1 MGLWYRTSVTSAVM
15 PARQPPHSLDLGASA
30 GGTFGTFLYGAS
42 RTVLLRVAF
51 ALARAN
57 DSRPYWVDVR
67 DPNEYLDPPGPV
79 EMGWIPDDHLF
90 VVSRSEAKPQDA
102 VSNLALWTVV
112 RSDEPRSVIGGLT
125 DFLRLPPSIQE
136 ALSRY
141 GRESFR
147 PVFVVA
153 NTDRVRE
160 YYPRNVTGVRAIIEA
175 MIRGGVIPVF
185 ASLSPPG
192 PGRLAFDLVFEVTAP
207 DLAHWREGA
216 LRCEKSPVGAHFRP
230 EEQIALSSVPG
241 IVATMEGR
249 PGDPTVSA

>member
-1 MGLWYRTSVTSAVM
+1 MM
-15 PARQPPHSLDLGASA
+15 PPEEQPHSLDLARLP
-30 GGTFGTFLYGAS
+30 GGPFGTFLYGPS

-51 ALARAN
+51 AFARAN

-67 DPNEYLDPPGPV
+67 DPNEFLDPPGPV
-79 EMGWIPDDHLF
+79 ELGWIPDDHLF

-125 DFLRLPPSIQE
+125 DFLRLPPPIQE

-141 GRESFR
+141 GQESFR

-160 YYPRNVTGVRAIIEA
+160 YYPRNVPGVRAIIEA
-175 MIRGGVIPVF
+175 MIRGGVLPIF
-185 ASLSPPG
+185 ASQGLPG

-216 LRCEKSPVGAHFRP
+216 LRCEKAP
-230 EEQIALSSVPG
+230 EGTPFQPAERVPLESMPGVVAAL
-241 IVATMEGR
+241 EGR
-249 PGDPTVSA
+249 PNDPAAPA

>member
-1 MGLWYRTSVTSAVM
+1 M
-15 PARQPPHSLDLGASA
+15 
-30 GGTFGTFLYGAS
+30 
-42 RTVLLRVAF
+42 RVAF

-79 EMGWIPDDHLF
+79 ELGWIPDDHLF

-125 DFLRLPPSIQE
+125 DFLRLPPPIQE
-136 ALSRY
+136 VLSRY
-141 GRESFR
+141 GRESVR

-160 YYPRNVTGVRAIIEA
+160 YYPRNVPGVRAIIEA
-175 MIRGGVIPVF
+175 LLRGGVIPIF
-185 ASLSPPG
+185 ASLGPPG
-192 PGRLAFDLVFEVTAP
+192 PGRLAFDLVFEITAT

-216 LRCEKSPVGAHFRP
+216 LRCEKSPAGTPFREMETVP
-230 EEQIALSSVPG
+230 LSAIPGVAAAL
-241 IVATMEGR
+241 EGR
-249 PGDPTVSA
+249 PDEAATSA